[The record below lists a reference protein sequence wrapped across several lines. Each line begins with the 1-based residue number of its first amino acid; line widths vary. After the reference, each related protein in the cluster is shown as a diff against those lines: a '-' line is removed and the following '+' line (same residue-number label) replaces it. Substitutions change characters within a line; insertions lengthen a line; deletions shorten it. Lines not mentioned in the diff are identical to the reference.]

1 MSLNNTPSA
10 ERLHIGIFGKRN
22 AGKSSVINALT
33 GQNLAIVSDIK
44 GTTTDPVL
52 KSMELL
58 PLGPVVI
65 IDTPG
70 LDDDA
75 DILGKLRIQKAYQM
89 LNKTD
94 IAILVIDG
102 TVGMTEEDK
111 KILTRIQDKKI
122 PYIVVLNKADLAV
135 SKVCPGNQSDSDV
148 CKPLDSM
155 TTQIARSCQI
165 AKEHILW
172 VSAQNHSNIQEL
184 KELIGKLIPSSDN
197 DQYIVHDLIRPMDLI
212 VLVVP
217 IDSAAPKGR
226 LILPQQQTIRDILES
241 GAVSIV
247 VRETELADTLKKLG
261 RDPDLVITD
270 SQVFKQVSAIV
281 PEHVPLTSFSILFA
295 RYKGNLKTV
304 VHGAYTLDKLKKG
317 DKILISE
324 GCTHHRQCGDIG
336 TVKLPNLIRRYT
348 GKDFEFEFTSGT
360 EFPLNLSEYQLII
373 HCGGCMLNERE
384 MKYRLKCAED
394 AHIPMTNYGTAIAY
408 MNGILNRSISIFRDT
423 LDLKEI
429 QIL

>member
-75 DILGKLRIQKAYQM
+75 DVLGALRIQKAYQM

-111 KILTRIQDKKI
+111 KILTHIQDKKI

-135 SKVCPGNQSDSDV
+135 SNVCPGNQSDSDV

-172 VSAQNHSNIQEL
+172 VSAQDHSNIQEL

-197 DQYIVHDLIRPMDLI
+197 DRYIVRDLIRPMDLI

-247 VRETELADTLKKLG
+247 VRETELADTLKKEEPVALKHFLSHPFILRANGSGTRKEIDLFLERHQINLSDLNIVARMNDLESIKKSIVSGLG
-261 RDPDLVITD
+261 V
-270 SQVFKQVSAIV
+270 
-281 PEHVPLTSFSILFA
+281 SILSA
-295 RYKGNLKTV
+295 RSVK
-304 VHGAYTLDKLKKG
+304 DM
-317 DKILISE
+317 E
-324 GCTHHRQCGDIG
+324 RTHQLL
-336 TVKLPNLIRRYT
+336 T
-348 GKDFEFEFTSGT
+348 
-360 EFPLNLSEYQLII
+360 FPLESAAQVRTFYIVYSKNRI
-373 HCGGCMLNERE
+373 
-384 MKYRLKCAED
+384 LK
-394 AHIPMTNYGTAIAY
+394 PYVKQ
-408 MNGILNRSISIFRDT
+408 F
-423 LDLKEI
+423 LKFVEHYYK
-429 QIL
+429 

>member
-111 KILTRIQDKKI
+111 KILTRIQDKNI

-135 SKVCPGNQSDSDV
+135 SKVCPGNQSDSIV
-148 CKPLDSM
+148 E
-155 TTQIARSCQI
+155 SCQI
-165 AKEHILW
+165 PSEHILW
-172 VSAQNHSNIQEL
+172 VSAQNRSNIQEL

-197 DQYIVHDLIRPMDLI
+197 DRYIVHDLIRPMDLI

-241 GAVSIV
+241 GAVHCC
-247 VRETELADTLKKLG
+247 EE
-261 RDPDLVITD
+261 
-270 SQVFKQVSAIV
+270 KQ
-281 PEHVPLTSFSILFA
+281 
-295 RYKGNLKTV
+295 NW
-304 VHGAYTLDKLKKG
+304 
-317 DKILISE
+317 LI
-324 GCTHHRQCGDIG
+324 H
-336 TVKLPNLIRRYT
+336 
-348 GKDFEFEFTSGT
+348 
-360 EFPLNLSEYQLII
+360 
-373 HCGGCMLNERE
+373 
-384 MKYRLKCAED
+384 
-394 AHIPMTNYGTAIAY
+394 
-408 MNGILNRSISIFRDT
+408 
-423 LDLKEI
+423 
-429 QIL
+429 